1 MEENIKLINHHFTC
15 WRNVIRSASTFGEIL
30 HTEKELTDS
39 DGKTRKHDC
48 VLFKLVGHPLQ
59 CVYNPD
65 DNFIRVALVRA
76 IDEPADPNERAIL
89 ENACNTLYIT
99 AVRSYDDTSRF
110 QRDVNICEDAN
121 DASRLIAT
129 MSLSYKKK

>member
-1 MEENIKLINHHFTC
+1 MEENIKLINRHFTS

-30 HTEKELTDS
+30 HTEKDLTGP
-39 DGKTRKHDC
+39 DGETRKYEC
-48 VLFKLVGHPLQ
+48 VLFNFVGHPLQ

-76 IDEPADPNERAIL
+76 IDEPANPDERAIL
-89 ENACNTLYIT
+89 ETACNTLYIT
-99 AVRSYDDTSRF
+99 AIRSFDDTSRL
-110 QRDVNICEDAN
+110 RKDVNIRKDAN

-129 MSLSYKKK
+129 MSLSYVKK

>member
-1 MEENIKLINHHFTC
+1 MEETKLINRHFTC
-15 WRNVIRSASTFGEIL
+15 WRNVIRSASTFGEII

-39 DGKTRKHDC
+39 DGKTRKHEC
-48 VLFKLVGHPLQ
+48 VLFNFVGHPLQ

-76 IDEPADPNERAIL
+76 IDEPANPNERAIL
-89 ENACNTLYIT
+89 ETACNTLYIT
-99 AVRSYDDTSRF
+99 AVRSYDNTSRLR
-110 QRDVNICEDAN
+110 RDVNICEDAN

-129 MSLSYKKK
+129 MSLFYEKK